1 MTLNDLQKDMLNKM
15 ISWIIENSYTR
26 NRSSNKHYKSDTQN
40 SELILCKEKRNKK
53 ITIYKDLYSGNICCN
68 ETKNDSIVRD
78 SKLEFLKESIK
89 ELEMSIEFITIIQFI
104 EEILI
109 DYNLQKCNNTKA
121 YEIDMSKYYYLLKE
135 RQKIAEYIYT

>member
-1 MTLNDLQKDMLNKM
+1 
-15 ISWIIENSYTR
+15 
-26 NRSSNKHYKSDTQN
+26 
-40 SELILCKEKRNKK
+40 
-53 ITIYKDLYSGNICCN
+53 
-68 ETKNDSIVRD
+68 
-78 SKLEFLKESIK
+78 
-89 ELEMSIEFITIIQFI
+89 MSVEFITIIQFI